1 VGGNLG
7 RIWAFTWR
15 DWWKAFMISKLT
27 DLVEIESFASQ
38 MQATTIDRTHVQ
50 EVELM
55 ENTLQNHDVQ
65 MKYAF

>member
-1 VGGNLG
+1 
-7 RIWAFTWR
+7 
-15 DWWKAFMISKLT
+15 MISKLT